1 MLIRE
6 SVALE
11 LADSPLAQNVRI
23 AAGRTERNPTPE
35 QKFTGQ
41 YRKGRVEIQGLVV
54 AIENPELSHRE
65 GVGPGGKPWSSLMTV
80 DYGYIE
86 QTDASD
92 GDACDVFLGPR
103 PESELVVVVDQ
114 VNQQTGAFDEPKAL
128 IGWDNRKD
136 AVRAYMDQ
144 FEPGWKVGQV
154 VTFTMDQFKAWLQR
168 GGPKRPA
175 ALARDAIAVAMELAP
190 TPERAFRML
199 RETYYP

>member
-1 MLIRE
+1 MQIRE

-35 QKFTGQ
+35 QKATGQ

-92 GDACDVFLGPR
+92 GDACDCFLGPR

-136 AVRAYMDQ
+136 AVRAYLDQ

-154 VTFTMDQFKAWLQR
+154 VTFTTDQFKAWLSR
-168 GGPKRPA
+168 GGPKRPS
-175 ALARDAIAVAMELAP
+175 ALARDAISVAMELAP
-190 TPERAFRML
+190 TPEQAFRML

>member
-1 MLIRE
+1 MLTRE

-35 QKFTGQ
+35 QKATGQ

-65 GVGPGGKPWSSLMTV
+65 GVGPGGKPWQSLMTV

-114 VNQQTGAFDEPKAL
+114 VNQQTGAWDEPKAL
-128 IGWDNRKD
+128 IGWDNRRE
-136 AVRAYMDQ
+136 AVRAYLDQ

-175 ALARDAIAVAMELAP
+175 ALARDAISVAMELAP